1 MIVEEYQRSHVRL
14 IFERVSTPSHM
25 RIVAITGPRQVGK
38 TTIAHQVRKLL
49 TESGIPCWY
58 MPMDNLSSGKSDWLG
73 LNKRLGGKPIASQ
86 PKQQDLLDI
95 WESARRAS
103 TSSKLGLVLIL
114 DEIQIVSRWSNIV
127 KGLWDADKVEG
138 YPLRIVI
145 LGSAAWRMLVGRNEG
160 LVGRFDSV
168 RVNHWSFREMAEVF
182 GLTADEFLFY
192 GGYPGPFSET
202 WGTTRLSGWQ
212 NYIANSILAP
222 VIDRDI
228 MGLKRIRKP
237 SLMRQLIDLAPRYS
251 GQVISYNKLLGQL
264 QDAGNTTTIVD
275 YLDLL
280 SDAGL
285 IASLTR
291 YSSAPYL
298 SKSSSPKLVVLNT
311 ALMTAL
317 SGYSVQEAQSD
328 RPFWG
333 RVVESAVGAHL
344 CNTRGPVTRIHFW
357 RDRSGQYEVD
367 FVIERG
373 PHLVGVEVKSGNV
386 RSRRGLDA
394 FRSRFPKAKAMVV
407 GPMGIPLDNF
417 FSRTAEEWIES
428 L

>member
-1 MIVEEYQRSHVRL
+1 MVIEEYQRSQVQL
-14 IFERVSTPSHM
+14 IFERVSRPLHM

-49 TESGIPCWY
+49 TESEIPCRY
-58 MPMDNLSSGKSDWLG
+58 IPMDNLSSTKSDWLG
-73 LNKRLGGKPIASQ
+73 FNKRRGGKLITGQ
-86 PKQQDLLDI
+86 PQEQVLFDI
-95 WESARRAS
+95 WGSARRAAA
-103 TSSKLGLVLIL
+103 SSQRGLVLIL
-114 DEIQIVSRWSNIV
+114 DEIQVISGWSNIV
-127 KGLWDADKVEG
+127 KSLWDADKVNG
-138 YPLRIVI
+138 YPLRIMI

-160 LVGRFDSV
+160 LVGRFDSI
-168 RVNHWSFREMAEVF
+168 RVNHWSFREMAAVF

-192 GGYPGPFSET
+192 GGYPGPFSEE

-298 SKSSSPKLVVLNT
+298 SKSSSPKLIVLNT

-317 SGYSVQEAQSD
+317 SGYSVQEAQND

-344 CNTRGPVTRIHFW
+344 CNTRGPVTRIHYW

-373 PHLVGVEVKSGNV
+373 PYIVGVEVKSGNV

-394 FRSRFPKAKAMVV
+394 FKSRFPKAKTIVV
-407 GPMGIPLDNF
+407 GPRGIPFDNF
-417 FSRTAEEWIES
+417 FSGTAEEWIES